1 MAQAKGSSAQLLLY
15 KETAYKTPPGTIQAV
30 VLPFGSESLKG
41 KRSLNDS
48 EVMRGDRNAGPPDYG
63 NQDAGGS
70 IDLWLDVRAIGYILQ
85 GVIGPPASVQDA
97 AKAIDNGSDAV
108 NVGGGVVGI
117 PVTSHGFQAGET
129 VTIAGTV
136 NYNGTYTV
144 LPSSTAN
151 QVNIT
156 KAYVAETFGSDDTI
170 RASRYTHTFKVH
182 ATDSLYSYGIEKGFK
197 DIGQYLLYDGCKFNK
212 LSFDI
217 GGDKSEIKV
226 SLDVLG
232 STETG
237 PTGTSVDSTPTALKF
252 EKFGNFEASIYEGGL
267 LAGFVR
273 KASVTIDNKLDGD
286 TFVIGSGGVRGSINE
301 GNCAPSGSI
310 EAMFLDGTLYQK
322 AVQGTESSIEIKFA
336 KGVHSLSFKFNEII
350 YEREAP
356 SVDNAGG
363 IWLNCP
369 WRAYTSDHADQSCV
383 VAVLVNDVPSY
394 AW

>member
-15 KETAYKTPPGTIQAV
+15 KESDYKTPPGTIQAV
-30 VLPFGSESLKG
+30 VLPFGKESLKG
-41 KRSLNDS
+41 KRSLNES

-70 IDLWLDVRAIGYILQ
+70 IDLWLDVRAIGYVLQ
-85 GVIGPPASVQDA
+85 GLIGPPTSVQDA
-97 AKAIDNGSDAV
+97 AKAINNGAAAV

-117 PVTSHGFQAGET
+117 PVTAHGFQAGES
-129 VTIAGTV
+129 VTIANTV
-136 NYNGTYTV
+136 NYDGTYTV
-144 LPSSTAN
+144 LAGSTAN
-151 QVNIT
+151 QVNIAKT
-156 KAYVAETFGSDDTI
+156 YTAETFGSDDTI
-170 RASRYTHTFKVH
+170 RVARYTHTFKVH
-182 ATDSLYSYGIEKGFK
+182 PTNSLYSYGIEKGFT

-217 GGDKSEIKV
+217 GGDKSEIRV
-226 SLDVLG
+226 SLDVMG

-237 PTGTSVDSTPTALKF
+237 PTGTSVDSTPTNLNL
-252 EKFGNFEASIYEGGL
+252 EKFRNFEASIYEGGSV
-267 LAGFVR
+267 AGFVR
-273 KASVTIDNKLDGD
+273 EASVTIDNKLDGD

-310 EAMFLDGTLYQK
+310 KAMFLDGALYQK
-322 AVQGTESSIEIKFA
+322 AVQGTESSIEIKFT
-336 KGVHSLSFKFNEII
+336 KGVYSLCFKFNEII

-369 WRAYTSDHADQSCV
+369 WRAYYSNHADQSCV
-383 VAVLVNDVPSY
+383 VATLVNDVPSY
-394 AW
+394 TW